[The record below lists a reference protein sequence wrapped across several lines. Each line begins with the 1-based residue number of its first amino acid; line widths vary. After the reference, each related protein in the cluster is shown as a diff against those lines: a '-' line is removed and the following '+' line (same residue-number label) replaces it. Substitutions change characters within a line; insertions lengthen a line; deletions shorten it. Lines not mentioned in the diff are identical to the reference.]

1 MHEGHRERVREK
13 YKLHGLQGF
22 ADHEVLELLLFY
34 ANKRGDTNETAHRL
48 LNAFGS
54 LSAVLEAPYEE
65 LIKVKD
71 VGDVAATLITCVPQL
86 FRRYT
91 QDKAAD
97 IKEITCASE
106 ATEYLA
112 PKFFGLRN
120 ECVGVISLDV
130 QSRIINFSF
139 VAEGTVSLAQVD
151 VRKIVEIALRNNAHS
166 VILAHNHPSGVAA
179 PSKDDV
185 VTTQTIINAFRAI
198 GIAVSDH
205 IILCDSEAYAMS
217 SKERL
222 ADMFA

>member
-13 YKLHGLQGF
+13 YRLHGLEGF

-48 LNAFGS
+48 LEAFGS
-54 LSAVLEAPYEE
+54 LSAVFEAPYEE

-71 VGDVAATLITCVPQL
+71 VGDIAATLITCVSQL

-97 IKEITCASE
+97 IKEITCKSQA
-106 ATEYLA
+106 AEYLV

-120 ECVGVISLDV
+120 ECVGVVSLDV
-130 QSRIINFSF
+130 QNRITNFSL
-139 VAEGTVSLAQVD
+139 VAEGTATLAQID
-151 VRKIVEIALRNNAHS
+151 VRKVVEIALRNNAHS
-166 VILAHNHPSGVAA
+166 IILAHNHPSGVAA
-179 PSKDDV
+179 PSKEDV
-185 VTTQTIINAFRAI
+185 VTTQTVINAFRAI
-198 GIAVSDH
+198 GIAVFDH

-217 SKERL
+217 SHERL